1 MPTPERAWEVL
12 SRRDA
17 VMLLTTA
24 AVGRV
29 VFTAAGLPAVVPVTF
44 AVSGDAVVM
53 RTTVGSRLAHAAGRG
68 VLAFEADEVDRVART
83 AWSVVVVGT
92 ADSRHR
98 RQGTGSHRGTRRALR
113 PRRSPGDLA
122 VADDGGDRPTG
133 HRRATVSPQ
142 ATDRRTAPESTGC
155 QLLALCARLAAG
167 PASRRSPPSRRAP
180 VPHPLQATSVLNSG
194 RTARGSAPAITSS
207 RALRRP
213 VRASRAVAASPRQHV
228 GRGEYS
234 CRHSA

>member
-1 MPTPERAWEVL
+1 MPTPDRAWEVL

-83 AWSVVVVGT
+83 AWSVVVVGM
-92 ADSRHR
+92 AEVV
-98 RQGTGSHRGTRRALR
+98 TGGRERAVIEAVVE
-113 PRRSPGDLA
+113 PFAPGDHQVTLRLPMT
-122 VADDGGDRPTG
+122 VVTG
-133 HRRATVSPQ
+133 RRV
-142 ATDRRTAPESTGC
+142 TAGQP
-155 QLLALCARLAAG
+155 
-167 PASRRSPPSRRAP
+167 
-180 VPHPLQATSVLNSG
+180 
-194 RTARGSAPAITSS
+194 
-207 RALRRP
+207 
-213 VRASRAVAASPRQHV
+213 
-228 GRGEYS
+228 
-234 CRHSA
+234 